1 MVAEAGFFIALP
13 GRIVAS
19 YRLRLLGSVEKA
31 KPIIAQAKRRFKR
44 FSFWMKFCFCLCRL
58 KKIENR
64 LKKVEKLLTFAEKG
78 CIM

>member
-13 GRIVAS
+13 IRIVES

-31 KPIIAQAKRRFKR
+31 KPIIAQANRRFKR

-58 KKIENR
+58 KKIE
-64 LKKVEKLLTFAEKG
+64 KLLTFAEKG